1 MLNTSG
7 KNILITGG
15 NSGLGFYSVI
25 NLLKDKNYIFIPI
38 KSIQRKHNFLNK
50 LYQYFEPNF
59 LNNYLNIINEV
70 DLSDLKNI
78 KKITNFLESE
88 NIKLDILI
96 LNAGIQ
102 YTGSRYPKVSRQ
114 GIELTFAVNHLSHF
128 VLTNNLI
135 PFMRIGPGKRIIVTS
150 SDVHDPISPGGN
162 IGLKAGLD
170 NLVNFKE
177 EIMGQFINFNADKS
191 YKNSKLCNILFAK
204 ELSRILEK
212 RQMEISIITW
222 APGLVIPED
231 DLGFFRYSSKFN
243 KIGYQIFATLANRI
257 LGISENVKDAG
268 DLLYSIV
275 MEKDFNDIKYVHLSN
290 RLISY
295 RKHKLK
301 KTNVSEE
308 ANDSCLSKKLWDL
321 SVEICDSFKI
331 TLVDI

>member
-38 KSIQRKHNFLNK
+38 KSIQRKVHFLNR
-50 LYQYFEPNF
+50 LYEYFEPNF
-59 LNNYLNIINEV
+59 LNKYLNIINEV

-78 KKITNFLESE
+78 KKITNFLESK

-96 LNAGIQ
+96 LNAGMQ

-135 PFMRIGPGKRIIVTS
+135 PFIGIGPGKRIIVTP
-150 SDVHDPISPGGN
+150 SDVHDPSSPGGN
-162 IGLKAGLD
+162 IGLKAGLED
-170 NLVNFKE
+170 LVNFKE
-177 EIMGQFINFNADKS
+177 KVMGQFINFNADKS

-204 ELSRILEK
+204 ELSRVLEK
-212 RQMEISIITW
+212 RKMEISIISW

-243 KIGYQIFATLANRI
+243 KIGYQIFAILANRI

-268 DLLYSIV
+268 DLLS
-275 MEKDFNDIKYVHLSN
+275 
-290 RLISY
+290 
-295 RKHKLK
+295 
-301 KTNVSEE
+301 
-308 ANDSCLSKKLWDL
+308 
-321 SVEICDSFKI
+321 
-331 TLVDI
+331 